1 MTQDLYFY
9 PDMAMVKS
17 LDFWKNLYGT
27 DNYFNKWKSKNLINI
42 NNLDIYNIQEYKKCP
57 ISAVEG
63 CYRVITN
70 NNQIINLSYIPFW
83 VFDKLFV
90 EFPYIYNRWY
100 LDFPTALVLLKLLH
114 GYSIPEIE
122 YKGNIRKEGRI
133 IRIL

>member
-1 MTQDLYFY
+1 MVQDLYFY
-9 PDMAMVKS
+9 PNMAMVKS
-17 LDFWKNLYGT
+17 LDFWENLYGI
-27 DNYFNKWKSKNLINI
+27 DNYFNKWKLKNLINI

-57 ISAVEG
+57 ISAVES

-114 GYSIPEIE
+114 GYSIPEIR
-122 YKGNIRKEGRI
+122 YKGNIKKEGRI